1 VRRLARW
8 YLPHRFAAPGF
19 VTTDMTAALPEA
31 YQDLERLDRLEEVER
46 CARGLV
52 RTAHPAVGE
61 REVSRPWWD
70 ALCRALEEAS

>member
-1 VRRLARW
+1 VIGPPA
-8 YLPHRFAAPGF
+8 H
-19 VTTDMTAALPEA
+19 
-31 YQDLERLDRLEEVER
+31 LERLDRLEEVER

-61 REVSRPWWD
+61 REVSRQYVILPECSCGWWWV